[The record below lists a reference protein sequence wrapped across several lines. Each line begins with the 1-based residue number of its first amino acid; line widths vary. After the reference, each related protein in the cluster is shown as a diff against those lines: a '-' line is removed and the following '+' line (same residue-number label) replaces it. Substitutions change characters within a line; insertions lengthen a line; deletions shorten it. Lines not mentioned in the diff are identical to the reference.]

1 MCDKGKQK
9 LTMDKSKCHSLLTF
23 AIGSQENFSLETAK
37 DMKMGKDKVIG

>member
-9 LTMDKSKCHSLLTF
+9 LTMDKSKCDSLLTF